1 MMKQF
6 KFWNTISGWMVF
18 AVAAVTYFLTMEP
31 TASFWDCGEFISSAA
46 KLDVGHPPGAPFFM
60 LMGHFFSLFAS
71 SPEQVAA
78 CVNALS
84 VLASAFTILFLFWT
98 ITLLAR
104 KLVEPDTLWRQIGIL
119 VAGAVGA
126 LAYTFSDTFWFSAVE
141 GEVYASSSLFTAVVF
156 WLILKWDEHADEEG
170 SDRWLIAIAYLMGLS
185 IGVHLLN
192 LLTIPAIGL
201 VYYFRR
207 YQFKWWSFIV
217 AFFASCAVLMV
228 ILYGIIPGFPTVAG
242 WFELLFVNDFHC
254 PFNTGLAVY
263 LVLMIGSLVW
273 AIVETYLD
281 KNKIRIAISFTLAF
295 ALSGAAFLFENWIA
309 GLIISTLLLAVLI
322 GTRNLIS
329 TQVLNTVSVM
339 LAVIM
344 AGYLSYTAIV
354 IRSNAKTPM
363 DQNSP
368 SNVFALK
375 YYLNR
380 EQYGD
385 RPLFYGQTFDAPM
398 KRGKEG
404 APQYAPAIHVDGQPD
419 RYDVVDHKSSPDYQK
434 DFCMIFP
441 RMYSSDPNHIKAYK
455 SWTGIPDGDSKEARQ
470 IIKEHTKKVDR
481 KGGYIGGYEY
491 KNGVPVGYKS
501 TAFCPT
507 FGENLRFFFDYQVH
521 FMYWRYFMW
530 NFVGRQNDL
539 QSYGDI
545 TKGQWISGIPFI
557 DNARLGDQSKLPKEL
572 LENKGRN
579 TYYFLPLI
587 LGLLGIF
594 WQISRRGKEH
604 KFEGVRNFTLVQL
617 LFFLTGLAIVIY
629 LNQTPYQP
637 RERDYAYAGSF
648 YAFCIWIGFGALALI
663 DWIIRGVHFMMKL
676 NLQYQKKPI
685 EKEVIVTSDNA
696 YRRFLVKIQNV
707 INNQEVIMPKSAST
721 SIAAL
726 MGLACLAV
734 PIQMA
739 TQNWDDHDRSKRY
752 VCRDFGANYI
762 KSCEPG
768 GILFSNGDNDT
779 FPLWYNQEVEGVGDS
794 LRVCNL
800 SYLQTDW
807 YIDQMKRPYY
817 HSEGLPI
824 SWSEKDYRAKA
835 TETARVDFDHHA
847 LIDISTLEKEQKDSL
862 HQKVNNINAYCD
874 NLLRY
879 AKTAEEQM
887 EIEQNRMEE
896 LESVLIQ
903 KGIYNELSVKEAFD
917 YMLKSG
923 KHIIPA
929 THLYVLAPDSS
940 KVDIKGVATKSYLTR
955 SEMMILE
962 MLSTNEWKRPMY
974 FCTTVGESYQ
984 LGLEP
989 YMELTGMAYQITPHR
1004 SPTGEPRVNTEKMYE
1019 NMMHKFRYG
1028 NVKAPGIYLDENT
1041 MRMCIT
1047 HRSMF
1052 GTLAEA
1058 LINEAFETDTFNVLM
1073 EKELE
1078 RNYLQYKYDYDYL
1091 YYQKQWYKGDFS
1103 TAFVRYELR
1112 GNYKLNK
1119 AMYKYINSDD
1129 KEIIDKFIDK
1139 EKIRKAEEVLAKC
1152 EEELPGYN
1160 VPYSDYSAVIL
1171 MKSYYE
1177 LAMYY
1182 EFVGELDKANNARM
1196 HAETIIKTIGQN
1208 FTEYMNF
1215 IHSLSL
1221 NRLSGLEKGSIA
1233 RQASILN
1240 YVCGIAEEAGDDSWE
1255 QTYKFDINDF
1265 ESFNSNPQAW
1275 YKNNH
1280 PELVEEPKAFKK
1292 RRSY

>member
-119 VAGAVGA
+119 AAGAVGA

-385 RPLFYGQTFDAPM
+385 RPLFYGQTFNAPY
-398 KRGKEG
+398 KAGKEG
-404 APQYAPAIHVDGQPD
+404 APQYAPAVHVDGQPD
-419 RYDVVDHKSSPDYQK
+419 RYDIVDHKSSPDYQK

-455 SWTGIPDGDSKEARQ
+455 SWTGIPDGDSKEARKAL
-470 IIKEHTKKVDR
+470 KEHTKKVDR
-481 KGGYIGGYEY
+481 KGGYFGGYEY
-491 KNGVPVGYKS
+491 KDGVPVGYKS

-545 TKGQWISGIPFI
+545 TKGNWISGIPFI

-579 TYYFLPLI
+579 VYYFMPLI

-629 LNQTPYQP
+629 LNQTPNQP

-663 DWIIRGVHFMMKL
+663 DWIIRGTHSTVNFYKRI
-676 NLQYQKKPI
+676 QKKGD
-685 EKEVIVTSDNA
+685 KEEFV
-696 YRRFLVKIQNV
+696 
-707 INNQEVIMPKSAST
+707 MPKWALTST
-721 SIAAL
+721 AAFV
-726 MGLACLAV
+726 GLACLAV

-739 TQNWDDHDRSKRY
+739 TQNWDDHDRSDRY
-752 VCRDFGANYI
+752 VCRDFGANYLR
-762 KSCEPG
+762 SCEG
-768 GILFSNGDNDT
+768 NAILFSNGDNDT
-779 FPLWYNQEVEGVGDS
+779 FPLWYNQEVEGEGDS
-794 LRVCNL
+794 IRVCNL

-824 SWSEKDYRAKA
+824 SWSEKDYRAKT
-835 TETARVDFDHHA
+835 TETAGVDFDYDA
-847 LIDISTLEKEQKDSL
+847 LITLSNMKQADKDTL
-862 HQKVNNINAYCD
+862 RKQINEVNKQCEELD
-874 NLLRY
+874 RK
-879 AKTAEEQM
+879 AKTAQERM
-887 EIEQNRMEE
+887 EIDQYRS
-896 LESVLIQ
+896 LTLYDLLTQ
-903 KGIYNELSVKEAFD
+903 YGIENELSVDEAFG
-917 YMLKSG
+917 YMLKSR
-923 KHIIPA
+923 KHNIPA

-940 KVDIKGVATKSYLTR
+940 KIDIKGVATKSYLTR

-962 MLSTNEWKRPMY
+962 MLSTNQWKRPMY
-974 FCTTVGESYQ
+974 FCTTVGDSYQ
-984 LGLEP
+984 LGLDP
-989 YMELTGMAYQITPHR
+989 YMEMTGLAYRITPYR
-1004 SPTGEPRVNTEKMYE
+1004 NPSGGPRVNSEKMYD
-1019 NMMHKFRYG
+1019 NMMHKFRFG
-1028 NVKAPGIYLDENT
+1028 NVNKPGIYLDENT
-1041 MRMCIT
+1041 MRMCYT
-1047 HRSMF
+1047 HRYAF
-1052 GTLAEA
+1052 IQLAQQ
-1058 LINEAFETDTFNVLM
+1058 LIWEG
-1073 EKELE
+1073 
-1078 RNYLQYKYDYDYL
+1078 Q
-1091 YYQKQWYKGDFS
+1091 
-1103 TAFVRYELR
+1103 
-1112 GNYKLNK
+1112 
-1119 AMYKYINSDD
+1119 
-1129 KEIIDKFIDK
+1129 K
-1139 EKIRKAEEVLAKC
+1139 EKALEVLDYC
-1152 EEELPGYN
+1152 EEQLPGYN
-1160 VPYSDYSAVIL
+1160 IPHTNGSGYYLAALYFRLGKEEKAMEIAKEIVTHCSEFLTFANSLDPGKIRSLGDLGPNVDMLINVSLLCYDHNPEFAIASLQRNLDAINKLGVQQILNQCVGDKASLEVLELFYEAGYPRTTQIAKEAIRQNLKLYKENQLDYRTAEQVMWTIL
-1171 MKSYYE
+1171 QICRDNNE
-1177 LAMYY
+1177 E
-1182 EFVGELDKANNARM
+1182 EFVVEQ
-1196 HAETIIKTIGQN
+1196 IKMLQREGFFQ
-1208 FTEYMNF
+1208 Y
-1215 IHSLSL
+1215 
-1221 NRLSGLEKGSIA
+1221 
-1233 RQASILN
+1233 
-1240 YVCGIAEEAGDDSWE
+1240 
-1255 QTYKFDINDF
+1255 
-1265 ESFNSNPQAW
+1265 
-1275 YKNNH
+1275 
-1280 PELVEEPKAFKK
+1280 
-1292 RRSY
+1292 